1 MLLSLLWPAGK
12 KASLEHTHLGVHE
25 AGLHAKEGNH
35 GEGRLGVQSGRGRA
49 WRDHYPTSLCRQQ
62 YTTTSSLYISQTMSS
77 HNILTPHYTPH
88 HTTSS
93 HHTLTLHHTNP
104 PHYLSPHLSATMCPQ
119 WGIACCPPLCSTTSR
134 HQCSVAP
141 PLHTHRQ
148 TDRQTSYH
156 IAFPLSGVTL
166 PLPPPPPAHRC
177 PEHAVRS
184 GRTSLRAH
192 PQSGTACEWQWGP
205 CTAGSHADVTP
216 SPNNDLQGEI
226 PTQDREMKALITPPF
241 PSLPPSLL

>member
-1 MLLSLLWPAGK
+1 MTLGGEGGACSALTAV
-12 KASLEHTHLGVHE
+12 ASWQESQSPLEHTHLGVHE

-104 PHYLSPHLSATMCPQ
+104 PHYLSPHLSASMCPQ
-119 WGIACCPPLCSTTSR
+119 WGIACRPPLCSTTSR

-148 TDRQTSYH
+148 TDK
-156 IAFPLSGVTL
+156 LSHSLSTL
-166 PLPPPPPAHRC
+166 RRHTAPPPSSPLPRTRSEERSYFLTGSSPKRYSMRM
-177 PEHAVRS
+177 AVGAVYS
-184 GRTSLRAH
+184 
-192 PQSGTACEWQWGP
+192 W
-205 CTAGSHADVTP
+205 VTRRRDTI
-216 SPNNDLQGEI
+216 SQ
-226 PTQDREMKALITPPF
+226 
-241 PSLPPSLL
+241 